1 MTRGA
6 GLGTALLAALADPAT
21 WLLGLLAFLL
31 RGGIVVVLAPIVI
44 LPTAVGLGN
53 LFGPALTE
61 LALGDTIRGLL
72 IVGLGSVAIL
82 VIWLAV
88 AWGLASVAEAESIR
102 RIAADED
109 LVATIG
115 PARPARPGAAGRIL
129 IARVIALLPVI
140 LAIGVGGV
148 RIVMVTYRELTLPSD
163 TTVPLTIRVVGGA
176 TDAVVGIVIAWFVAE
191 LVGALAARRIVL
203 GDAGVLGSLSG
214 AIVDAIRHPVR
225 VLIGSVVPTVALVAV
240 LAALVVAAGPLW
252 QAVRSAL
259 GDGGVELV
267 GPLVVAVAVA
277 LWLAG
282 LVLIGLVCAWRGAVW
297 TVQVAGTF
305 GGVTSTRP
313 GELEVAAASATL
325 SDLRPPGAGSDRGAS

>member
-6 GLGTALLAALADPAT
+6 GLGTALLAALADPVT

-31 RGGIVVVLAPIVI
+31 RGGVALILAPIVV
-44 LPTAVGLGN
+44 LPSAVGLGN
-53 LFGPALTE
+53 LVGPALTD
-61 LALGDTIRGLL
+61 LALGDTTRGLL
-72 IVGLGSVAIL
+72 VLGAGSVTIL
-82 VIWLAV
+82 LVWLAV
-88 AWGLASVAEAESIR
+88 GWGLASVAEAESIR

-109 LVATIG
+109 LVATVG
-115 PARPARPGAAGRIL
+115 PPRRARPGAAGRIL
-129 IARVIALLPVI
+129 IARVVVLLPVI

-148 RIVMVTYRELTLPSD
+148 HIVSVTYRELTLPSD
-163 TTVPLTIRVVGGA
+163 TAVPIAIRVVGGA
-176 TDAVVGIVIAWFVAE
+176 TGAVVGIVVTWFVAE

-203 GDAGVLGSLSG
+203 GDAGVLGALGG
-214 AIVDAIRHPVR
+214 AILDAIRHPVR
-225 VLIGSVVPTVALVAV
+225 VLVGSLVPTAALLVV
-240 LAALVVAAGPLW
+240 LAALVVAAGPIW
-252 QAVRSAL
+252 GAVRSAL
-259 GDGGVELV
+259 GSGGTDLFA
-267 GPLVVAVAVA
+267 PLVVGLAVA

-313 GELEVAAASATL
+313 GELEVEATSGTL